1 MAKIKV
7 EMYVTVTDED
17 IDDIMSCALEGG
29 INYWCDGIKVVGEY
43 LGEYGSE
50 QIARGGKLK
59 VHLEEPFDD
68 EDTETYELDK
78 EKFLKGVEMYIK
90 NPDKPYEIVCFDT
103 DVDGDLTIDT
113 CMVDADVADM
123 IIQYALFGEIVFG

>member
-1 MAKIKV
+1 
-7 EMYVTVTDED
+7 
-17 IDDIMSCALEGG
+17 MSCALEGG